1 MPARPQGPTFVGMAM
16 LSAAAGSTPA
26 VRVPTAEL
34 LSCLSVA
41 GGLSM
46 GLPADHGARVAV
58 LADRIATAAGS
69 EPADRGAAVVAAL
82 LRWTGC
88 TANASEFADLLGDDV
103 RGRATLVSEG
113 PQAFTLRQQT
123 RLHQEAPLLATA
135 HCEVAQR
142 LADRLGATEP
152 VIAALGAVFEQW
164 DGDGFPYGLAG
175 SRLPAPHRFVT
186 VAGDLEVVLRA
197 AGPAA
202 ARRHLLRTAGRR
214 HDPQIAE
221 LAVDLLP
228 QLVTELDDVDVWDLL
243 PGTAVAQGVRQ
254 RHVPASVALLVLADF
269 ADLKLPWNAGM
280 SRRAAELAAAVAAE
294 VGGDGAADEARA
306 AALVHG
312 IGRAAVSNALW
323 ELPRPLHRAE
333 WELVRLV
340 PYHTERC
347 LDRAGGVASLC
358 CAAPLAFERCDGS
371 GYYRGLAGS
380 QLDPVARTVQA
391 SVAYAAMTTGRPW
404 RPALGPD
411 EAAAALTADAEAGR
425 LDPQV
430 VRTLGRVAGLAVG
443 ATDRVS
449 GLTAREEEVLMCLTG
464 GHTNRMI
471 AQRLFISPKTV
482 SHHLEAIYRKLDV
495 RSRAGATLAAVERGL
510 VRPKDA
516 SSERSTAG

>member
-1 MPARPQGPTFVGMAM
+1 MTQLPDPRATT
-16 LSAAAGSTPA
+16 SAL
-26 VRVPTAEL
+26 RVPTVEV

-58 LADRIATAAGS
+58 LADRIAGAAGS
-69 EPADRGAAVVAAL
+69 APADRGAAVVAAL

-88 TANASEFADLLGDDV
+88 TANASEFAHLLGDDV

-113 PQAFTLRQQT
+113 AEAFTLRQQT

-142 LADRLGATEP
+142 LADRLGATAP
-152 VIAALGAVFEQW
+152 VIDALGAVFEQW
-164 DGDGFPYGLAG
+164 DGDGFPDGLAG
-175 SRLPAPHRFVT
+175 ARLPAAQRLVM
-186 VAGDLEVVLRA
+186 VAGDLEVMLRL

-202 ARRHLLRTAGRR
+202 TRRHLLRSAGRR
-214 HDPQIAE
+214 HDPRIAE

-228 QLVTELDDVDVWDLL
+228 NLVTELDDVDVWDLL
-243 PGTAVAQGVRQ
+243 PGTAAAHGFRQ
-254 RHVPASVALLVLADF
+254 RHLLASVALLALADF

-280 SRRAAELAAAVAAE
+280 SRRAAQLAAAVAAE
-294 VGGDGAADEARA
+294 VGGDGAVEPARA
-306 AALVHG
+306 AVLVHG

-333 WELVRLV
+333 WEQIRLV

-347 LDRAGGVASLC
+347 LDRAGGLASLC
-358 CAAPLAFERCDGS
+358 RAATLAFERLDGS

-380 QLDPVARTVQA
+380 RLDTVARTVQA
-391 SVAYAAMTTGRPW
+391 SVAYAAMTAGRPW
-404 RPALGPD
+404 RTALGPD
-411 EAAAALTADAEAGR
+411 RAAAELVADAGAGR

-430 VRTLGRVAGLAVG
+430 VRALGRIDGLVVGVA
-443 ATDRVS
+443 DRGS
-449 GLTAREEEVLMCLTG
+449 ELTAREEEVLRYLAA

-482 SHHLEAIYRKLDV
+482 SRHLEAVYRKLDV
-495 RSRAGATLAAVERGL
+495 RSRAGATLAAMEHGL
-510 VRPKDA
+510 VQDVHDGPARGRRRA
-516 SSERSTAG
+516 RQSGSSSG